1 LRISKCKIKDYF
13 IGSQLYR
20 RTEVKMEYKKNPSKD
35 LKRHYALFFSF
46 GLVISLGLVTV
57 AFEWKTYDPG
67 KLVDIKAVTDDFDE
81 MLEIPITRQPPPPPP
96 QKIVQILEIPD
107 EEEIEEEIEVDLDV
121 EITEESI
128 SEVIIE
134 ESAPVEEIDEVFTF
148 VEQMPEP
155 VIGFD
160 AFYAYI
166 VRTLKYPPA
175 ARRMGLEGKVF
186 VQFLIN
192 KKGDLLDPI
201 IIRGISDEI
210 DQEAIRVIKNGP
222 KWKPGRQRGRPVT
235 VKVVIPLTFK
245 QS

>member
-1 LRISKCKIKDYF
+1 
-13 IGSQLYR
+13 
-20 RTEVKMEYKKNPSKD
+20 MEYKKNPSKD
-35 LKRHYALFFSF
+35 LKTYYGLFFNF
-46 GLVISLGLVTV
+46 GLVISLGLVTL

-201 IIRGISDEI
+201 IIRGVSDEI

>member
-1 LRISKCKIKDYF
+1 
-13 IGSQLYR
+13 
-20 RTEVKMEYKKNPSKD
+20 MEYKKNPSKD
-35 LKRHYALFFSF
+35 LKRYHGLFLNF
-46 GLVISLGLVTV
+46 GLVISLGLITL
-57 AFEWKTYDPG
+57 AFEWKTYDSG
-67 KLVDIKAVTDDFDE
+67 KLVDVKAITDDFDE
-81 MLEIPITRQPPPPPP
+81 MLEIPITRQPQPPPP
-96 QKIVQILEIPD
+96 QKVVQILEIPD
-107 EEEIEEEIEVDLDV
+107 EEKIEEEIEIDLDI

-128 SEVIIE
+128 SELIIE

-201 IIRGISDEI
+201 IIRGVSDEI

>member
-1 LRISKCKIKDYF
+1 
-13 IGSQLYR
+13 
-20 RTEVKMEYKKNPSKD
+20 MEYKKNPSKD
-35 LKRHYALFFSF
+35 LKRYYGLFFNF
-46 GLVISLGLVTV
+46 GLVISLGLVIL

-96 QKIVQILEIPD
+96 QKIVQILEVPD

-128 SEVIIE
+128 SELIIE

-201 IIRGISDEI
+201 IIRGVSDEI

>member
-1 LRISKCKIKDYF
+1 MILMRCLRF
-13 IGSQLYR
+13 PLPG
-20 RTEVKMEYKKNPSKD
+20 NPH
-35 LKRHYALFFSF
+35 L
-46 GLVISLGLVTV
+46 
-57 AFEWKTYDPG
+57 
-67 KLVDIKAVTDDFDE
+67 
-81 MLEIPITRQPPPPPP
+81 PPP

-192 KKGDLLDPI
+192 KLDPI

>member
-1 LRISKCKIKDYF
+1 
-13 IGSQLYR
+13 
-20 RTEVKMEYKKNPSKD
+20 MEYKKNPSID
-35 LKRHYALFFSF
+35 LRRYHGLFLNI
-46 GLVISLGLVTV
+46 GLVISLGIVTL
-57 AFEWKTYDPG
+57 AFEWKTYDSG
-67 KLVDIKAVTDDFDE
+67 QMMDVKAVTDDFDE

-96 QKIVQILEIPD
+96 QKVVQILEIPD
-107 EEEIEEEIEVDLDV
+107 EEQIEEEIEIDLDI
-121 EITEESI
+121 EISEETI

-134 ESAPVEEIDEVFTF
+134 ESAPAEEIDEVFTF

-155 VIGFD
+155 VVGYD

-166 VRTLKYPPA
+166 VKTLKYPPS

-192 KKGDLLDPI
+192 KNGDLVDPKV
-201 IIRGISDEI
+201 IRGISDEI